1 MTDPLPSPAS
11 LLALLRTRRSVRRF
25 RPDPVPEDALAALA
39 EAAAAAPSAGNR
51 QAWRLLLVTSR
62 ERIDAMAEAV
72 RAEVARLRSELRAD
86 AGPAAGAYLDNF
98 LHFAAAPLVV
108 APIHRAGPDLLAA
121 AGAAPRAARRRD
133 REPAPLRARARPR
146 RVLDD
151 RPARRRGG
159 AGEDPGGP
167 ARLGAL
173 GARARRRARGGAG
186 DAAAAGAGGAR
197 PPDVT
202 AGPRP
207 PRRAILPVHPE
218 TPCAT
223 CSSIAS
229 RN

>member
-121 AGAAPRAARRRD
+121 AGAAPRAARGDAEALASVAAAIENLLLCAHALGLGACWMTGPLVAAEALEKILEVPRGWALSALVPVGAPA
-133 REPAPLRARARPR
+133 EAPAP
-146 RVLDD
+146 
-151 RPARRRGG
+151 
-159 AGEDPGGP
+159 
-167 ARLGAL
+167 
-173 GARARRRARGGAG
+173 
-186 DAAAAGAGGAR
+186 
-197 PPDVT
+197 
-202 AGPRP
+202 P
-207 PRRAILPVHPE
+207 PRRAPE
-218 TPCAT
+218 TLV
-223 CSSIAS
+223 
-229 RN
+229 RRM